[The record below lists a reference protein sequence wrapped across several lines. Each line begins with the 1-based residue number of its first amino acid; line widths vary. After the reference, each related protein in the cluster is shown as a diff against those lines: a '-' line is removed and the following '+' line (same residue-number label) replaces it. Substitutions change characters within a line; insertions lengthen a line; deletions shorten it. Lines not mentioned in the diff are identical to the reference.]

1 MVVNAVGEVGNLVAY
16 GYAEAS
22 VVTPIGAVGVIASCI
37 IATYVLKEPFTRM
50 HSLGILLVTAGVVLI
65 VYAKGNEKVMCAR
78 VCARVCIVC
87 IYIHAHK
94 HTRARTHTHT
104 HTHIKTNARGL
115 NR

>member
-65 VYAKGNEKVMCAR
+65 VYAKGNEKVMC
-78 VCARVCIVC
+78 VCLCVCVC
-87 IYIHAHK
+87 CVIANIYICVY
-94 HTRARTHTHT
+94 
-104 HTHIKTNARGL
+104 IYVCNIY
-115 NR
+115 